1 MEEVLKR
8 FLHLGDNI
16 FQNLDSKS
24 LIKCKEVKRT
34 WKNFIKVD
42 KCSYFRVIQWYTNCS
57 ESLMRK
63 IAEESGGAIII
74 LSIIREIYRNF
85 APGTK
90 QHHKYSQ
97 KWNMTPLHLAA
108 ESGQPGAYHLIMENV
123 INKNPLNMLS
133 DEMSCT
139 YRKGEEL
146 HEFCVATPFHLAAQ
160 NGNLSVC
167 K

>member
-1 MEEVLKR
+1 MEEVLIR
-8 FLHLGDNI
+8 FPHLGDNI
-16 FQNLDSKS
+16 FQNLESKS

-74 LSIIREIYRNF
+74 LSIIREIYSNF

-90 QHHKYSQ
+90 QHHKYLQ

-108 ESGQPGAYHLIMENV
+108 ESGQPGAYNLIMENIV
-123 INKNPLNMLS
+123 N
-133 DEMSCT
+133 
-139 YRKGEEL
+139 
-146 HEFCVATPFHLAAQ
+146 
-160 NGNLSVC
+160 
-167 K
+167 